1 MLYPIKIENPILS
14 FFIWNFFISVF
25 LKEKNLIISLIT
37 YIAVFDCLLI
47 LFARERFPW
56 KKQSQA
62 KIGPFAFIR
71 VHKLSLH
78 DKLFIITINYELCIT
93 KHITVVRFFIDPDI
107 I

>member
-1 MLYPIKIENPILS
+1 MH
-14 FFIWNFFISVF
+14 
-25 LKEKNLIISLIT
+25 EKG
-37 YIAVFDCLLI
+37 FHG
-47 LFARERFPW
+47 

-78 DKLFIITINYELCIT
+78 DKLFIITINYELCIK
-93 KHITVVRFFIDPDI
+93 KHITVVRLFIDPDI